1 MRGCFDVAQA
11 EVNDKLLSAGAQ
23 SKLNNLLFCSFSF
36 LVADALQLFWCLVC
50 NALGISIV
58 LGNRQP
64 SPGISEEL
72 SEMPHSLITAVNI
85 WYSLQML

>member
-1 MRGCFDVAQA
+1 MAQA
-11 EVNDKLLSAGAQ
+11 EVN
-23 SKLNNLLFCSFSF
+23 SKLVSAALICYFFNLLFCSFSF

-50 NALGISIV
+50 NALGINIV

-72 SEMPHSLITAVNI
+72 SEMPHSLITAVNT